1 MMPIRILIVDDHAIV
16 RAGIRALLQLHPD
29 FEVVGEA
36 ADGREALAQVHALQP
51 DVVLMDIGMPGM
63 DGLAATY
70 EIANACPQARVLIL
84 TQHEN
89 REYILPALRAGAAG
103 YVLKRAPDDSL
114 VRAIREVHAG
124 GTYLDP
130 RISDVLVDSVRRQ
143 NDGVPS
149 DPYETLTEREREVL
163 VLLAQGKTYQE
174 VAETLF
180 ISVKTVDFH
189 RANLMRK
196 LGLSN
201 RAELVR
207 FAIERGLVR

>member
-1 MMPIRILIVDDHAIV
+1 MIRILIADDHAIL

-36 ADGREALAQVHALQP
+36 ANGQEALAQTQKLTP

-63 DGLAATY
+63 DGLAATRAI
-70 EIANACPQARVLIL
+70 IAAHPHIRVLIL

-89 REYILPALRAGAAG
+89 REYVLPALKAGAAG

-114 VRAIREVHAG
+114 IQAIRAVYTG
-124 GTYLDP
+124 QTYTDP
-130 RISDVLVDSVRRQ
+130 RISDVLVDDVRRRAE
-143 NDGVPS
+143 GAPP
-149 DPYETLTEREREVL
+149 DPFDTLTGREREVL
-163 VLLAQGKTYQE
+163 TLLAQGKTYKQ

-189 RANLMRK
+189 RTNLMRK
-196 LGLSN
+196 LNLSN
-201 RAELVR
+201 RSELTR
-207 FAIERGLVR
+207 FAIQRGLIN